1 MLAGAPS
8 AERLLRAHRAGFS
21 QLSQRQLEQLIAKD
35 SSPEVPDMDP
45 SVCGLCGFWVRR
57 CTCRAGAAG
66 LHSAPYVEEDGL
78 LGSLPREL
86 LLLIGES
93 CSMAMLGGLA
103 SVSKELRQLAYS
115 ECLWSALRAAAP
127 WAPQLAVA
135 TTEPRGCLLNNVG
148 ARAALRCEAAVED
161 NWRAGRW
168 RLSRLA
174 LEQQCRESER
184 PREVACVSFDADF
197 IILTALDPPTLQLW
211 RLGSL
216 TLAHSLRS
224 RSATRFF
231 CALLPPAPDSP
242 RQLHALS
249 CDCRERHGT
258 LRLWDVRTGTPIAKL
273 KAHAS
278 RVRPAR
284 PQLSLPHTPPTPH
297 PLPRT
302 PYPAPPTPHPLPR
315 TPYHPHPHPYPH
327 PYPYPYSYP

>member
-1 MLAGAPS
+1 MSMLAGGPS

-21 QLSQRQLEQLIAKD
+21 QLSQRQLEQLIAN
-35 SSPEVPDMDP
+35 PAPLPDMDP
-45 SVCGLCGFWVRR
+45 SVCGMCGFWVRR
-57 CTCRAGAAG
+57 CTCRANVP
-66 LHSAPYVEEDGL
+66 HSAPYVEEDGL

-93 CSMAMLGGLA
+93 CSITMLGHLA
-103 SVSKELRQLAYS
+103 CVSKELRQLAYS
-115 ECLWSALRAAAP
+115 ECLWSALHAAAP
-127 WAPQLAVA
+127 WAPQLAIA
-135 TTEPRGCLLNNVG
+135 TGEPRGSLPSNAG
-148 ARAALRCEAAVED
+148 ARAALRHEAAVEE

-174 LEQQCRESER
+174 LDQQCRESER

-197 IILTALDPPTLQLW
+197 VILTALDPPTLQLW

-231 CALLPPAPDSP
+231 CALLPTPPDSP

-284 PQLSLPHTPPTPH
+284 PNSCPSLIPPTH
-297 PLPRT
+297 
-302 PYPAPPTPHPLPR
+302 PPTNPPTLNPPSPA
-315 TPYHPHPHPYPH
+315 T
-327 PYPYPYSYP
+327 